1 MPSSKVGL
9 QSGQKSGSLAGP
21 RGWGRVSG
29 RLSLGPVEL
38 LIRPSPSASSQL
50 ALAPRLSPQLKDDLI
65 PRHPDSPP
73 GRRSSPSREP

>member
-9 QSGQKSGSLAGP
+9 QSGQKSGGLAGP

-50 ALAPRLSPQLKDDLI
+50 ALAP
-65 PRHPDSPP
+65 
-73 GRRSSPSREP
+73 